1 MKRIKK
7 QTIFVQNKPPAYKII
22 QKQTL
27 DMNSSKIPITLLAFL
42 LLVLFLAAC
51 TADEL
56 GNPLDSKMEE
66 ALILSSLSGSLD
78 EYLLPLQG
86 DYDAI
91 PQDPK
96 NPITAEK
103 VALGKMLFFETG
115 TALAP
120 MQQVG
125 KQSYSCGSCHVPAAG
140 FLPGSAQGIA
150 DGGVGYG
157 IAGEERSKYLSYDD
171 NELDAQG
178 ARPLSMNNVA
188 FSTNTSWNGQFGA
201 GGVNE
206 GTESL
211 WDNDI
216 VTEVNHLGFS
226 GIESQ
231 NIEGVGLHR
240 MVYNEAVVDS
250 LGYRDLFDEVFGS
263 TDKEERYTK
272 MNASL
277 AISAYI
283 RTIIPHK
290 APFQQFLQ
298 GNKTA
303 MSDPEKRGA
312 VLFFGKAGCVNCHKE
327 AALSAVKFEAIGVED
342 LYQNGGLNTDAS
354 DRRNLGRG
362 GFTGL
367 EEDMFK
373 FRIPQLYN
381 LKNAGHYFHGSSKN
395 SLREVVEYF
404 NNAIPENENVPAS
417 QISIHFRPLNLSE
430 QEINDLTL
438 FLEESLFDTQMDR
451 YVPESVLS
459 GNCIPNNDLFS
470 RIDLGCN

>member
-1 MKRIKK
+1 MNIHK
-7 QTIFVQNKPPAYKII
+7 TP
-22 QKQTL
+22 
-27 DMNSSKIPITLLAFL
+27 MNSKKISITCIPILLLA
-42 LLVLFLAAC
+42 LFFAAC

-56 GNPLDSKMEE
+56 DNPLDSDLEE
-66 ALILSSLSGSLD
+66 TLIQSCLTGSLD
-78 EYLLPLQG
+78 EYLLPGEG

-115 TALAP
+115 VALAP
-120 MQQVG
+120 IQQVG
-125 KQSYSCGSCHVPAAG
+125 RESYSCGSCHVPAAG

-157 IAGEERSKYLSYDD
+157 SAGEQRSKYISYDD

-201 GGVNE
+201 GGVNV
-206 GTESL
+206 GTESV
-211 WDNDI
+211 WDNSI

-231 NIEGVGLHR
+231 NIEGVALHR

-250 LGYRDLFDEVFGS
+250 LGYTDAFDQVFGS
-263 TDKEERYTK
+263 VSQEDRYTK
-272 MNASL
+272 LNASL

-283 RTIIPHK
+283 RTIIPYK
-290 APFQQFLQ
+290 APFQQWLH
-298 GNKTA
+298 GNETA
-303 MSDPEKRGA
+303 MSSSEKRGA
-312 VLFFGKAGCVNCHKE
+312 MLFFGKAGCVNCHKE
-327 AALSAVKFEAIGVED
+327 AALSAIQFEAIGVED

-354 DRRNLGRG
+354 DSRNLGRG

-367 EEDMFK
+367 AEDMFK

-417 QISIHFRPLNLSE
+417 QLSIHFRPLNLTE
-430 QEINDLTL
+430 QEIDDLTI
-438 FLEESLFDTQMDR
+438 FLEESLFDADMDR

-470 RIDLGCN
+470 RVDLGCN